1 MPKQLQLD
9 IGSNDEA
16 DELTATDAKPANEG
30 SAHYRVLHTADWHLG
45 KTLDRLSRED
55 EHQRF
60 LDWLLETIKQQNVDC
75 LLIAGDVFDSARP
88 PQSAEKMY
96 FSFLARLHSQ
106 TNCVAVITSGNHD
119 SPRHLD
125 APRQALKAL
134 DVHVVGE
141 LPTDVKDCVIALP
154 NADKPQ
160 LLMAAVPFLRDRD
173 IRTGQLGESAE
184 EISKSLQAGIK
195 QSYQNALDAC
205 QAIRKE
211 NPQAAMMAVGHLTVS
226 GCSTKEKQLPDG
238 ELPIHIGGL
247 GEIPAETFPPEFGYV
262 ALGHIH
268 RSQSFD
274 KNADGLPHVAY
285 SGSPIP
291 LSFSEAGQQKT
302 VRVLDFADGNFVALT
317 KLPIPTCRELVQLKV
332 TRDELEEKLAS
343 FSPPAAEFQ
352 TWVEL
357 IIETPR
363 EHEQLHELVKGFT
376 ADSNYQVV
384 KTVAQWVGETARLS
398 ENSLGL
404 ADIELENI
412 LDDERRV
419 FSLRLEQE
427 TNLEEG
433 EKQQLQT
440 AFDELLDLH
449 AQQER
454 EDVPASKV
462 PAPKMLSSKAVPS

>member
-9 IGSNDEA
+9 IGPDEEPARGETVQNGTA
-16 DELTATDAKPANEG
+16 DDGENR
-30 SAHYRVLHTADWHLG
+30 YRVLHTADWHLG

-60 LDWLLETIKQQNVDC
+60 LDWLLESIKELKVDC
-75 LLIAGDVFDSARP
+75 LLVAGDVFDSPRP

-96 FSFLARLHSQ
+96 FSFLARLHKE

-141 LPTDVKDCVIALP
+141 LPADINDCVVTLP
-154 NADKPQ
+154 DTEQPQ
-160 LLMAAVPFLRDRD
+160 LLIAAMPFLRDRD

-195 QSYQNALDAC
+195 RSYQEALDVC
-205 QAIRKE
+205 KAIRKKQ
-211 NPQAAMMAVGHLTVS
+211 PQAALMAAGHLTIS
-226 GCSTKEKQLPDG
+226 GCSTQEKKLPDG

-247 GEIPAETFPPEFGYV
+247 GEVAAETFPPEFSYV

-274 KNADGLPHVAY
+274 KNAKGLPHVAY

-291 LSFSEAGQQKT
+291 LSFSEAGHQKT
-302 VRVLDFADGNFVALT
+302 VRLLDFADGNFVAQS
-317 KLPIPTCRELVQLKV
+317 KLAIPTRRELVQLKV
-332 TRDELEEKLAS
+332 ARDELTETLAS
-343 FSPPAAEFQ
+343 FAPPTAELE

-357 IIETPR
+357 VIETTR
-363 EHEQLHELVKGFT
+363 EHEPLHELVESLT
-376 ADSNYQVV
+376 ADSNYRVV
-384 KTVAQWVGETARLS
+384 KTVAQWVGENARLS
-398 ENSLGL
+398 NNDLGL
-404 ADIELENI
+404 PADELENV
-412 LDDERRV
+412 LADPREV

-427 TNLEEG
+427 IGLDEDERL
-433 EKQQLQT
+433 QLQT
-440 AFDELLDLH
+440 AFDELIDLQ
-449 AQQER
+449 AQR
-454 EDVPASKV
+454 DPDDASHFKV
-462 PAPKMLSSKAVPS
+462 AAPHMRTGKAATS